1 MIATV
6 TLNPAVD
13 YTVSL
18 TKPLMKSQVNR
29 TAAEHITAGGKGIN
43 VSYILNQLAIPT
55 TIYGFLAGAT
65 GAMLADAVNALAL
78 RANWISLEGQMNR
91 INLKMEEND
100 AVTELNG
107 RGISVDTESLAA
119 LTAMLQTYADGD
131 TVVLAGSIP
140 LGAQKDLYAEIM
152 RQLPKSVRVAVDAE
166 GDALLTVLP
175 MHPFVIKPNLP
186 ELSAL
191 FGVSLKTWRDAL
203 PYGQKLR
210 DMGAQNVLISL
221 AEDGAL
227 LFSDDGSIYRMDAP
241 HETVINTV
249 GAGDSMLAGFLA
261 ACEMELSREDALRLG
276 IAAGSATAFA
286 PWLAKKD
293 AIDALF
299 DTLPAA
305 ERITV

>member
-78 RANWISLEGQMNR
+78 RTNWISLEGQMNR

-140 LGAQKDLYAEIM
+140 LGAQKDLYTEIM